1 VSTAVSRLGAV
12 PATITRQRRRRRRT
26 KALNQAITGAAQQ
39 ITALARATARLD
51 DCFRIG
57 LRVLSRDR

>member
-1 VSTAVSRLGAV
+1 MVLR
-12 PATITRQRRRRRRT
+12 PT
-26 KALNQAITGAAQQ
+26 KSISVLYG
-39 ITALARATARLD
+39 LD